1 MISSTL
7 KRHRGVKSLAQDH
20 GLNSD
25 PKAQA
30 LQHSTKPPPEQIT
43 PRPAR

>member
-30 LQHSTKPPPEQIT
+30 LKRLRNRSLQDLPGRKP
-43 PRPAR
+43 